1 MKSRKTGQI
10 TSLAIKQAKVRILG
24 LTFGEGRDRKAAEE
38 MEEKFEVQTEVVPW
52 CLQYSWL

>member
-24 LTFGEGRDRKAAEE
+24 LTLGVGRDRKAAEE

-52 CLQYSWL
+52 CLQYSWV